1 METSEFTSK
10 RYKQLIEISRDL
22 ASTLELDILLKRIV
36 SVASEITDSEAAS
49 ILLYDEQK
57 KQLRFQ
63 TASNEASQ
71 AKIYGIIVPTDS
83 LAGWV
88 ALNREPVV
96 VADVHKDD
104 RWFTNVGEELEFR
117 THSIIAVPMVAKGK
131 LIGVLEAL
139 NKCDGTYSDSE
150 LEVLSVLGAQ
160 AAVAIENARLFQ
172 QSDLISELVH
182 EIRTPLSSINTVA
195 YLLQRPETTG
205 EQRMQ
210 MVKTIQDE
218 TRRLNELAS
227 SFLDLARLES
237 GRVSFELS
245 SFHVRE
251 LLVECGLVIKPRADE
266 NEVVIIIEE
275 AEEAY
280 ILEADRDQIKQV
292 ILNLLSNAVK
302 YNRPKGSI
310 FVSTERVGSSIR
322 LSIKDT
328 GLGLSEEDLSHLFE
342 KFFRASSSEKN
353 ISGTGLGLSI
363 SKRIIDGHG
372 GQINV
377 QSQLNV
383 GTTFS
388 ISLPEK
394 QTDN

>member
-63 TASNEASQ
+63 AASNEASQ

-104 RWFTNVGEELEFR
+104 RWFTNVGEKLEFH

-139 NKCDGTYSDSE
+139 NKCDGTYTDSE

-182 EIRTPLSSINTVA
+182 EIRTPLSSINTVS

-218 TRRLNELAS
+218 TRRLNDLAS

-245 SFHVRE
+245 SFDVRE
-251 LLVECGLVIKPRADE
+251 LLVECALVIKPRAAE
-266 NEVVIIIEE
+266 NEVEIIVEE
-275 AEEAY
+275 AEETF

-302 YNRPKGSI
+302 YNRPNGSI
-310 FVSTERVGSSIR
+310 FVSTERAGSSIR

-363 SKRIIDGHG
+363 SKRIVDGHG
-372 GQINV
+372 GQIDV

-388 ISLPEK
+388 ISLPEQ